1 METSSQSP
9 EDTAPAKET
18 KIETEIKLEEP
29 IVPQNNATST
39 EPTPIPITT
48 TDAPAPNPAPE
59 SGPPPTPIKGDKA
72 GGLTKKD
79 YENMSGILHRIT
91 NHLDEE
97 GRDVAGSFQRVVS
110 KRTLPDYYEIIK
122 EPIAFSTLRS
132 KIIKKQYTNYKEFI
146 RGFALICHNAQVY
159 NRPSALVYSDAI
171 TIRDLFKAELQKL
184 VDDKTITAE
193 DAELPDLGEIPDV
206 EDSPPPLPEDEDQE
220 QDLDED
226 EEEDED
232 EEVDDDDSDDDQPR
246 RKGKKIRRSSTSAKR
261 DGKGDDGGKEDP
273 ESQKKRGR
281 PPKVHTPME
290 ARINSVLKGLRKFRN
305 TTSGDLK
312 ILPFERLPDKS
323 QMPEY
328 YQEIKNPIAMDLI
341 KKKAKRK
348 KYHSVEQT
356 LKDLELMF
364 ENAKSYNLED
374 SEVYK
379 DAVDLQ
385 QEARILAEQ
394 EKKKPD
400 SDFVDDDGRL
410 PVPEILYN
418 NEIWKVGDW
427 VHLTNPNDVT
437 KPIVAQIYRTW
448 QDPKGEKWIN
458 ACWYYRPEQTVHRY
472 EKHFFENEVVKTGQY
487 RDHKI
492 EEVVDRCF
500 VMFFTRFN
508 KGRPRGFP
516 EDKEVYVCEARY
528 NEEKFKLNK
537 IKTWA
542 SCVPDEVRDKDYE
555 MNLFDVPRKMK
566 KVPSPIKHLLREDA
580 KEDDALP
587 KPTWGA
593 PNAPPIVG
601 AVHKRPRE
609 TNESP
614 PPEPTPSPPPPSPE
628 PVRRPITS
636 DRQYERADSAMSGTA
651 SNAPQPS
658 PRPSQTLP
666 QTPYGQHF
674 APARPSASPAPL
686 NHQNSYGSHGS
697 TSQSN
702 VSHTP
707 QYSAQNSYQQ
717 HNSASTPAAQQPNPL
732 ANYNHYQSSSAPAPR
747 PVGPVSNAHTSSHT
761 IYNPPR
767 PIEVYTLP
775 EMAHNAIPADIRA
788 QFHHDEFGRVIFYT
802 TPPLD
807 INPVPQEKQVLG
819 HSLRYLADKA
829 RRKEED
835 DKKRKIRAVELETAA
850 GERLKRMKTSD
861 EGTVNW
867 IVAQKLEA
875 LSKWNADMENGTDE
889 MYKQLHGENWQ
900 EVRDADLAKLAV
912 EQEQVFEKE
921 RELDLFKKKREER
934 KEVKIDGFRWI

>member
-1 METSSQSP
+1 MPSQP
-9 EDTAPAKET
+9 REENAPPVET
-18 KIETEIKLEEP
+18 KIETEGKAEEP
-29 IVPQNNATST
+29 TVPENNATPT
-39 EPTPIPITT
+39 EPLPTSEASAPPS
-48 TDAPAPNPAPE
+48 APASAPTPAPMKE
-59 SGPPPTPIKGDKA
+59 SA
-72 GGLTKKD
+72 AAGLTKKD
-79 YENMSGILHRIT
+79 YEIMTGILHRIT
-91 NHLDEE
+91 NHLDDE
-97 GRDVAGSFQRVVS
+97 GREVAGSFQRVVS
-110 KRTLPDYYEIIK
+110 RRALPDYYEIIK
-122 EPIAFSTLRS
+122 EPIAFSTLRG
-132 KIIKKQYTNYKEFI
+132 KILKKQYSSYRDFI

-184 VDDKTITAE
+184 VEDKTITAE

-206 EDSPPPLPEDEDQE
+206 EDSPPPDPDDEDQE
-220 QDLDED
+220 QDVDED
-226 EEEDED
+226 EDEDED
-232 EEVDDDDSDDDQPR
+232 EEVDEDDSDDDQTR
-246 RKGKKIRRSSTSAKR
+246 RKGKKIRRSSTIKR
-261 DGKGDDGGKEDP
+261 EGRGEDGSKEDP

-305 TTSGDLK
+305 TISGDLQ

-348 KYHSVEQT
+348 KYHSVEQA

-364 ENAKSYNLED
+364 ENAKLYNLE
-374 SEVYK
+374 SSQVYK
-379 DAVDLQ
+379 DAVNLQ
-385 QEARILAEQ
+385 KEARILAEQ

-580 KEDDALP
+580 KEDDPLP

-628 PVRRPITS
+628 PVRRSITS
-636 DRQYERADSAMSGTA
+636 DRQYERADSAISASA
-651 SNAPQPS
+651 SNVPVPS
-658 PRPSQTLP
+658 PRASQTLP
-666 QTPYGQHF
+666 QTPYGQQF
-674 APARPSASPAPL
+674 APPRPSASPAPL
-686 NHQNSYGSHGS
+686 QHQNSYGSHGS

-707 QYSAQNSYQQ
+707 QYTSQNSYQN
-717 HNSASTPAAQQPNPL
+717 NSASTPAAQQPNPL
-732 ANYNHYQSSSAPAPR
+732 ANYNHYQNSAAPAPR
-747 PVGPVSNAHTSSHT
+747 PVATVSNTHTSHT
-761 IYNPPR
+761 VYNPPR

-775 EMAHNAIPADIRA
+775 EMAHNAIPTDIRT
-788 QFHHDEFGRVIFYT
+788 QFHHDELGRVIFYT

-807 INPVPQEKQVLG
+807 INPIPQDKQTLG

-829 RRKEED
+829 RAKQED
-835 DKKRKIRAVELETAA
+835 AKKRKDRAVELETAA

-861 EGTVNW
+861 EGTTNW
-867 IVAQKLEA
+867 IIAKKLEA
-875 LSKWNADMENGTDE
+875 LSKWNQDMENGTDE
-889 MYKQLHGENWQ
+889 MYRQLHGETWQ
-900 EVRDADLAKLAV
+900 EVRDAELAKLAV
-912 EQEQVFEKE
+912 EQEEAFKRE
-921 RELDLFKKKREER
+921 RELELFKKQREER
-934 KEVKIDGFRWI
+934 KEVKIDGFRWV